1 MVLEQIG
8 AVSGDVFLGIA
19 LTIIEVIAEYIAEA
33 LVYLIEG
40 ILS

>member
-8 AVSGDVFLGIA
+8 AASGDVFLGIA